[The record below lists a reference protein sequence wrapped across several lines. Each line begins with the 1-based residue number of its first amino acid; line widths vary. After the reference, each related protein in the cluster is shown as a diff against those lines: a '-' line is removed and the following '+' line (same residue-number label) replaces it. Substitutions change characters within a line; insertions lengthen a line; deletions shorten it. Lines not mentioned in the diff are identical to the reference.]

1 MADEIREIGGS
12 ETDIWMCWKNGE
24 DAGGSQDGRSI
35 WALGSGLSAAD
46 TKVTYL
52 PLPLLSTTSPHTP
65 TTRAGHARLPCVRAL
80 SQMLRALLIRNRR
93 SSSATLPSSGGW
105 WGKFGGKGGGKKE
118 TPPPPPPPP
127 PAPMTPAAA
136 PNMAL
141 TRQRLLTLVFGDMET
156 VRMVCHSPHKIFR
169 SLIRIYP
176 APTILC
182 RMYSPRASLMR

>member
-1 MADEIREIGGS
+1 MLRLFTSLVSDQRVCIAYGTWQVKLRRS
-12 ETDIWMCWKNGE
+12 EGE
-24 DAGGSQDGRSI
+24 EMIFWSTGRMGKM
-35 WALGSGLSAAD
+35 LEGVKMGDRYGCMGSGLSAAD

-156 VRMVCHSPHKIFR
+156 VRMVCHSPH
-169 SLIRIYP
+169 
-176 APTILC
+176 
-182 RMYSPRASLMR
+182 